1 MSTTAI
7 STDVAAA
14 IAATR
19 AIYQDVDALNKRWLD
34 LKTADDARLA
44 YKAALAAEDKELESL
59 ERDKAALE
67 TERRRRRLI
76 GKTDERRP
84 PPPPPALAR
93 ANRAPASART
103 EAPAADRPA
112 PPPTADRRRLKK
124 TLNRFQFTWEIN
136 PAVVA
141 QINSIADNAERPIGE
156 ALALLDP
163 HVFEFSIPGES
174 DIDRVAR
181 LGEWKGALEGY
192 ADHLRAEIQKLE
204 NQYASVLGIWDLWR
218 KARVDA
224 AGQENWNQFI
234 AKTRAERQTRIAVV
248 SDAVQ
253 GLREELGL

>member
-14 IAATR
+14 IASTR
-19 AIYQDVDALNKRWLD
+19 AIYQEVDALNKRWLD
-34 LKTADDARLA
+34 LKAADDARLA
-44 YKAALAAEDKELESL
+44 YKAALAAEDKELEAL
-59 ERDKAALE
+59 ERDKTALD
-67 TERRRRRLI
+67 TERRRRRI
-76 GKTDERRP
+76 VGKTDERRP
-84 PPPPPALAR
+84 PPPPSALTR
-93 ANRAPASART
+93 VNRAPTSART
-103 EAPAADRPA
+103 ETSAAERPA

-163 HVFEFSIPGES
+163 RVFELSIPGES

-181 LGEWKGALEGY
+181 LGEWKGALDGY

-224 AGQENWNQFI
+224 VGQDNWNQFI
-234 AKTRAERQTRIAVV
+234 DKTRAEKRHRIDVMSATVR
-248 SDAVQ
+248 D
-253 GLREELGL
+253 LREELGL